1 MHLRHGTKRHR
12 RSPMRT
18 TVFALLAGLIAA
30 VLVAVGCGGEEPFCY
45 EENDEVVCVS
55 ADEDVGETTQAVA
68 TKPPAVPPKQPVEP
82 IYCYDCHGLRTPA
95 AKVRYDAL
103 AALGQLWH

>member
-1 MHLRHGTKRHR
+1 M
-12 RSPMRT
+12 RS
-18 TVFALLAGLIAA
+18 TVFALLAGLIAIAA

-55 ADEDVGETTQAVA
+55 ADESVGETTQAQLSETQEESGKIVCA
-68 TKPPAVPPKQPVEP
+68 E
-82 IYCYDCHGLRTPA
+82 CHGLRRPS
-95 AKVRYDAL
+95 AKARYDAL